1 MLKSV
6 VYNWRLCI
14 ALLVFASLSIH
25 GLMAEDAIYVRSATT
40 DSVAGNQPA
49 KSKSLASSH
58 WAVAVDAGVNWFDG
72 DFKDVDKPFP
82 YYPALGVGFTY
93 NFNGTWGLGASY
105 AFSKYKTTG
114 DGTKTYPNAQAFCPD
129 TLLMGQ
135 MHRAQAYV
143 MFDIINMWRPYGKKV
158 FAANLFAGVG
168 AAFFNRECYY
178 AKADVNFEQPL
189 FDAPGKYEMTPLFLF
204 GADCQFNISPSF
216 SLGLKTT
223 YNLFTR
229 DDLDARIQGTNNDG
243 IVDLTLSLRYKIGA
257 RKGAHVSNESAYG
270 ELLTKVDQQLEEKIV
285 ETVIREVI
293 TVQEAPRKHEVEV
306 VRRDTVV
313 IESVRVEYQTP
324 QKETHYLYYDLNT
337 SILSDASLNTIQQVA
352 AKMMDNEELGAEI
365 VGYGDN
371 TGSVE
376 YNEKLT
382 EIRAN
387 NVRDELINEYGIS
400 SDRIICYSGGII
412 EGKRKGKYSPNRR
425 VEIRLLPTEEFKVA
439 SQRVP
444 AKKTTV
450 AQSVKTETTDK
461 KSVNLDDVTQKN
473 AKVLI
478 VEAGMTLS
486 SIAMAEYGNAHC
498 WIYIYEANKKTIS
511 DPSKLQVGQKVMI
524 PVLTSA
530 QKASVKNVGF

>member
-1 MLKSV
+1 MLKGV
-6 VYNWRLCI
+6 VYNNCRLCL
-14 ALLVFASLSIH
+14 ALLVFASLSICD
-25 GLMAEDAIYVRSATT
+25 LMAEDAIYVRSAAT
-40 DSVAGNQPA
+40 DSVASQTVKSQP
-49 KSKSLASSH
+49 LASSH
-58 WAVAVDAGVNWFDG
+58 WAVAIDAGVNWFDG
-72 DFKDVDKPFP
+72 DFKDVDKPYP

-114 DGTKTYPNAQAFCPD
+114 DGTKTYPDAAAFCPD

-178 AKADVNFEQPL
+178 AKADTDFKEPL
-189 FDAPGKYEMTPLFLF
+189 YDMPGKYEMTPLFLF
-204 GADCQFNISPSF
+204 GADCQFNISPSL

-243 IVDLTLSLRYKIGA
+243 IIDLTLSLRYKIGA
-257 RKGAHVSNESAYG
+257 RKGAHVSNVSAYG

-285 ETVIREVI
+285 ETVIREVV

-313 IESVRVEYQTP
+313 IESVRVEYQAP
-324 QKETHYLYYDLNT
+324 KKETHYLYYDLNT
-337 SILSDASLNTIQQVA
+337 SILSDAGLNTIQQVA

-382 EIRAN
+382 EVRAN

-400 SDRIICYSGGII
+400 SDRIVCYSGGII

-425 VEIRLLPTEEFKVA
+425 VEIRLLPKEDFEVA
-439 SQRVP
+439 AQRVP
-444 AKKTTV
+444 TKKITTV
-450 AQSVKTETTDK
+450 QPVTTITTNEKTAK
-461 KSVNLDDVTQKN
+461 QDDVALKN
-473 AKVLI
+473 VKVLT
-478 VEAGMTLS
+478 VETGMTLS
-486 SIAMAEYGNAHC
+486 SIAMEEYGNAHC
-498 WIYIYEANKKTIS
+498 WIYIYEANKQTMA
-511 DPSKLQVGQKVMI
+511 DPSKLQVGQKVII

-530 QKASVKNVGF
+530 QKSSVKNVGF